1 MAKLGLYGVYRLL
14 NITYNLFICYNAIR
28 LYEILTMGLLNTF
41 GSRQKAL
48 LEALLHHRTG
58 ISVDELAGHLNISR
72 NATNQH
78 LSSLSRLDLIDS
90 DLRPSTGGR
99 PVRGYFLSSSGLE
112 LFPRRYTDFSKFL
125 ISWIRSNNGGQS
137 LHNCLSELGNTI
149 AQEFV
154 PRVTGLN
161 SLALKIGEVAS
172 IMNELGYESTTQTT
186 DDGASEIIASNCVYH
201 QVAAECEQVCEL
213 DLSLMETL
221 LEARVDHQE
230 CMVRG
235 GPYCRFEITP
245 R

>member
-1 MAKLGLYGVYRLL
+1 
-14 NITYNLFICYNAIR
+14 
-28 LYEILTMGLLNTF
+28 MGLLNTF

-48 LEALLHHRTG
+48 LEALLHHRAG
-58 ISVDELAGHLNISR
+58 ISVDELADHLNISR

-99 PVRGYFLSSSGLE
+99 PVRGYFLSSQGLE
-112 LFPRRYTDFSKFL
+112 LFPRCYTGFSAFL
-125 ISWIRSNNGGQS
+125 LNWISSNNGGQALQS
-137 LHNCLSELGNTI
+137 CLADLGQQI
-149 AQEFV
+149 AREFI
-154 PRVTGLN
+154 PRVNRLN
-161 SLALKIGEVAS
+161 SLPLKIEEVVS
-172 IMNELGYESTTQTT
+172 IMNDLGYESATQTT

-201 QVAAECEQVCEL
+201 QVAAECEQVCKL

-235 GPYCRFEITP
+235 GRYCRFSITP
-245 R
+245 GQAIHIE